1 MKEREQHRV
10 SSNGI
15 SVYSYKNEAL
25 HGFYISLF
33 VRAGSMYES
42 GSESGITH
50 FFEHCAIRNLNKL
63 YGDKLYEKLDRMG
76 MELGASTY
84 SEMVQFYISGAS
96 KHFGEGARLL
106 TDLFSDI
113 TLSSSEIDAERKR
126 IKAEI
131 RESDDKRSLNTFTA
145 SSVFGGTSLE
155 YSILGT
161 NSSIDKIGKVRLAEF
176 SKKALCRE
184 NVFLYVTG
192 CFTDSDIDEI
202 LSILDKKHIISGAL
216 HENIAPVPE
225 KFAKRDSAV
234 FVKNADFTM
243 CRLSFDLDMT
253 RYSVA
258 ETDLVYDMLLSGN
271 NSKLFIEL
279 SEKRG
284 LCYDLGGGCERY
296 KNIGELYF
304 TFEVKKSDLYDALK
318 TVVEVLNSMK
328 HKPDVD
334 SVKAGYVDNAY
345 MLYDDSCELNFTFGY
360 DNHIMDEKYSS
371 IDERK
376 MRYENITSERIGAIA
391 RGLFLPRNLTVT
403 IKGDKKSISTE
414 KIKEITEELLS
425 GF

>member
-161 NSSIDKIGKVRLAEF
+161 NSTIDKIGKARLAAAKTYSF
-176 SKKALCRE
+176 TLRAAL
-184 NVFLYVTG
+184 L
-192 CFTDSDIDEI
+192 I
-202 LSILDKKHIISGAL
+202 LI
-216 HENIAPVPE
+216 
-225 KFAKRDSAV
+225 
-234 FVKNADFTM
+234 
-243 CRLSFDLDMT
+243 
-253 RYSVA
+253 
-258 ETDLVYDMLLSGN
+258 
-271 NSKLFIEL
+271 
-279 SEKRG
+279 
-284 LCYDLGGGCERY
+284 
-296 KNIGELYF
+296 
-304 TFEVKKSDLYDALK
+304 
-318 TVVEVLNSMK
+318 
-328 HKPDVD
+328 
-334 SVKAGYVDNAY
+334 
-345 MLYDDSCELNFTFGY
+345 
-360 DNHIMDEKYSS
+360 
-371 IDERK
+371 
-376 MRYENITSERIGAIA
+376 
-391 RGLFLPRNLTVT
+391 
-403 IKGDKKSISTE
+403 
-414 KIKEITEELLS
+414 
-425 GF
+425 

>member
-1 MKEREQHRV
+1 MQEKEQHRI

-33 VRAGSMYES
+33 VRAGSMYEAK
-42 GSESGITH
+42 SESGITH

-63 YGDKLYEKLDRMG
+63 YGDRLYERLDRMG

-96 KHFGEGARLL
+96 KHFKDGAKIL
-106 TDLFSDI
+106 TDLFSEI
-113 TLSSSEIDAERKR
+113 TLSSAEIDAERRR

-145 SSVFGGTSLE
+145 SAVFGGTSLE

-161 NSSIDKIGKVRLAEF
+161 NSSIDKIGKQRLIEF
-176 SKKALCRE
+176 SRKALCRE
-184 NVFLYVTG
+184 NVFIYVTG
-192 CFTDSDIDEI
+192 SFSDSDIENVLDI
-202 LSILDKKHIISGAL
+202 LSKKSISSGAL

-225 KFAKRDSAV
+225 KFSKRDSAV

-258 ETDLVYDMLLSGN
+258 ETDIIYDMLLSGN

-304 TFEVKKSDLYDALK
+304 TFEVKKSELYDALK
-318 TVVEVLNSMK
+318 TVICVLNSIK
-328 HKPDVD
+328 HEPDVD

-360 DNHIMDEKYSS
+360 DNHIMDEKYAS

-376 MRYENITSERIGAIA
+376 RRYESITPERIGAVA

-403 IKGDKKSISTE
+403 IKGDKKNISTD
-414 KIKEITEELLS
+414 KIQDITKELLN